1 MSREQVP
8 AAGWMRPTAI
18 APQGDSDP
26 LRAKARVGSY
36 AAGRRHDSGENAM
49 VIEEVAA

>member
-8 AAGWMRPTAI
+8 AAGWMRPAAI
-18 APQGDSDP
+18 VLQGDSDP

-36 AAGRRHDSGENAM
+36 AAGHRHDSGENAV
-49 VIEEVAA
+49 VIDEVAA